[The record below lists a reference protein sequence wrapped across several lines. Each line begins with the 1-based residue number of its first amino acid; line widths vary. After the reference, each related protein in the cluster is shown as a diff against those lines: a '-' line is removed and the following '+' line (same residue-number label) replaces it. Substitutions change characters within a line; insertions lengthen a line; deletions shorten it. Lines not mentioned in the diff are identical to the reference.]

1 MFLALFILNVFHPGR
16 VLVGPESEFPRLTRA
31 KKEQLKQEKKAEKS
45 ARKAGRKS
53 NSVKEMAPLQD
64 SSFEA
69 GAGNTDSF
77 DSLRSQ
83 EAGMQPSSTDVHREH
98 QDRGYGL
105 VVSYYGE
112 DTRYEPF
119 R

>member
-16 VLVGPESEFPRLTRA
+16 VLVGPDSEFPRLTRA
-31 KKEQLKQEKKAEKS
+31 EKKRLKQEKKVEK
-45 ARKAGRKS
+45 AAHKAGRKS
-53 NSVKEMAPLQD
+53 NSVKETVPLQD
-64 SSFEA
+64 TSF
-69 GAGNTDSF
+69 GAGCGDNDSF

-83 EAGMQPSSTDVHREH
+83 EAGIQRSLTPAHKEH
-98 QDRGYGL
+98 HDGEYGL
-105 VVSYYGE
+105 AVSYYGA